1 MNSHIYLNQERK
13 DEKQKD
19 FTKELKR
26 ERYLDYHS
34 CRLFTLY
41 KTQEINIL
49 RQMLKVKGEQIK
61 TKFMYI

>member
-1 MNSHIYLNQERK
+1 MNSHIYLNQDRK
-13 DEKQKD
+13 GEKQKD

-41 KTQEINIL
+41 KTQEINML

-61 TKFMYI
+61 TKSMYL

>member
-1 MNSHIYLNQERK
+1 MNSHIYLNQDRK
-13 DEKQKD
+13 GEKQKD

-61 TKFMYI
+61 TKFMYL

>member
-1 MNSHIYLNQERK
+1 MNSHIYLNQDRK
-13 DEKQKD
+13 GEQQKD
-19 FTKELKR
+19 FTMELKR

-49 RQMLKVKGEQIK
+49 RQILKETAEQIK
-61 TKFMYI
+61 TKFMYL

>member
-1 MNSHIYLNQERK
+1 M
-13 DEKQKD
+13 
-19 FTKELKR
+19 ELKR

>member
-1 MNSHIYLNQERK
+1 MNSHIYLNQDRK
-13 DEKQKD
+13 GEKQKD
-19 FTKELKR
+19 FTKESKR

>member
-1 MNSHIYLNQERK
+1 MNSHIYLNKDRE

-34 CRLFTLY
+34 CHLFTLY

-49 RQMLKVKGEQIK
+49 RQMLKETAEQIK
-61 TKFMYI
+61 TKFMYL

>member
-1 MNSHIYLNQERK
+1 MNSHLYLNQDRK
-13 DEKQKD
+13 GEKQKD
-19 FTKELKR
+19 FTMELKR

-49 RQMLKVKGEQIK
+49 RQILKVKGEQIK
-61 TKFMYI
+61 TKFMYL

>member
-1 MNSHIYLNQERK
+1 MNSHIYLNQDRK
-13 DEKQKD
+13 GEKQKD
-19 FTKELKR
+19 FTMELKR

>member
-1 MNSHIYLNQERK
+1 MNSHIYLNKDRK
-13 DEKQKD
+13 GEKQKD

-26 ERYLDYHS
+26 ERYLDYHF

-49 RQMLKVKGEQIK
+49 RQILKETAEQIK
-61 TKFMYI
+61 TKFMYS

>member
-1 MNSHIYLNQERK
+1 MNSHIYLNQDRK
-13 DEKQKD
+13 GEKQKD

-26 ERYLDYHS
+26 ERYLDYHF

-61 TKFMYI
+61 TKFMYL

>member
-1 MNSHIYLNQERK
+1 MNSHIYLNQDRK
-13 DEKQKD
+13 GEKQKD
-19 FTKELKR
+19 FTMELKR

-61 TKFMYI
+61 TKFIYI

>member
-1 MNSHIYLNQERK
+1 MNSHLYLNKDRK
-13 DEKQKD
+13 GEKQKD

-49 RQMLKVKGEQIK
+49 RQILKLKGEQIK
-61 TKFMYI
+61 TKFMYL

>member
-1 MNSHIYLNQERK
+1 MNSHIYLNQDRK
-13 DEKQKD
+13 GEKQKD
-19 FTKELKR
+19 FTMELKR

-49 RQMLKVKGEQIK
+49 RQMLKVKGEQFK

>member
-1 MNSHIYLNQERK
+1 MNSHIYLNQDRK
-13 DEKQKD
+13 GEKQKD
-19 FTKELKR
+19 FTMELKR
-26 ERYLDYHS
+26 ERYLDYYS

-61 TKFMYI
+61 TKFMYL

>member
-1 MNSHIYLNQERK
+1 MNSHLYLNKDRK
-13 DEKQKD
+13 GEKQKD

-49 RQMLKVKGEQIK
+49 RQILKVKGEQIK
-61 TKFMYI
+61 TKFMYL

>member
-1 MNSHIYLNQERK
+1 MNSHIYLNKDRK
-13 DEKQKD
+13 GEKQKD

-34 CRLFTLY
+34 CRRFTLY

-49 RQMLKVKGEQIK
+49 RQMLKETAEQIK
-61 TKFMYI
+61 TKFMNL

>member
-1 MNSHIYLNQERK
+1 MNSHLYLNQDRK
-13 DEKQKD
+13 GEKQKD

-26 ERYLDYHS
+26 KRYLDYHT

-49 RQMLKVKGEQIK
+49 RQILKVKGEQIK
-61 TKFMYI
+61 TKFMYL

>member
-1 MNSHIYLNQERK
+1 MNSHIYLNQDRK
-13 DEKQKD
+13 GEKQKD
-19 FTKELKR
+19 FTMELKR

-61 TKFMYI
+61 TKFMYL

>member
-1 MNSHIYLNQERK
+1 MNSHLYLNQDRK
-13 DEKQKD
+13 GEKQKD
-19 FTKELKR
+19 FTMELKR

-61 TKFMYI
+61 TKFMYL

>member
-1 MNSHIYLNQERK
+1 MNSHLYLNQDRK
-13 DEKQKD
+13 GEKQKD
-19 FTKELKR
+19 FTMELKR

>member
-1 MNSHIYLNQERK
+1 MNSHLYLNKDRK
-13 DEKQKD
+13 GEKQKD

>member
-1 MNSHIYLNQERK
+1 MNSHIYLNQDRK
-13 DEKQKD
+13 GEKQKD
-19 FTKELKR
+19 FTMELKR

-61 TKFMYI
+61 TKSMYL

>member
-1 MNSHIYLNQERK
+1 MNSHIYLNQDRK
-13 DEKQKD
+13 GEKQKD

-49 RQMLKVKGEQIK
+49 RQILKVKGEQIK
-61 TKFMYI
+61 TKFMYL

>member
-1 MNSHIYLNQERK
+1 MNSHIYLNQDRK
-13 DEKQKD
+13 GEKQKD

-34 CRLFTLY
+34 CRLLMLY

-49 RQMLKVKGEQIK
+49 RQILKVKGEQIK
-61 TKFMYI
+61 TKFMYL

>member
-1 MNSHIYLNQERK
+1 MNSHIYLNQDRK
-13 DEKQKD
+13 GEKQKD
-19 FTKELKR
+19 YTMELKR

-61 TKFMYI
+61 TKFMYL

>member
-1 MNSHIYLNQERK
+1 MNSHIYLNQDRK
-13 DEKQKD
+13 GEKQKD

-41 KTQEINIL
+41 KTQEIKIL

-61 TKFMYI
+61 TKFMYL

>member
-1 MNSHIYLNQERK
+1 MNSHIYLNQDRK
-13 DEKQKD
+13 GEKKKD
-19 FTKELKR
+19 FTMELKR

-41 KTQEINIL
+41 KTQEIDIL

>member
-1 MNSHIYLNQERK
+1 MNSNIYLNKDRK
-13 DEKQKD
+13 GEKQKD
-19 FTKELKR
+19 YTMELKR
-26 ERYLDYHS
+26 ERYLDYHF

-61 TKFMYI
+61 TKFMYL

>member
-1 MNSHIYLNQERK
+1 MNSHIYLNQDRK
-13 DEKQKD
+13 GEKQKD

-41 KTQEINIL
+41 KTQEINML

-61 TKFMYI
+61 TKFMYL

>member
-1 MNSHIYLNQERK
+1 MNSHIYLNQDRK
-13 DEKQKD
+13 GEKQKD

>member
-1 MNSHIYLNQERK
+1 MNSHIYLNQDRK
-13 DEKQKD
+13 GEKQKD
-19 FTKELKR
+19 FTKDLKR

-41 KTQEINIL
+41 KTQEIKIL

-61 TKFMYI
+61 TKFMYL

>member
-1 MNSHIYLNQERK
+1 MNSHIYLNQDRK
-13 DEKQKD
+13 GEKQKD
-19 FTKELKR
+19 YTMELKR
-26 ERYLDYHS
+26 ERYLDYHF

-61 TKFMYI
+61 TKFMYL

>member
-1 MNSHIYLNQERK
+1 M
-13 DEKQKD
+13 
-19 FTKELKR
+19 ELKR
-26 ERYLDYHS
+26 ERYLDYHF

-61 TKFMYI
+61 TKFMYL